1 MRIISISA
9 AAAVLVLAGCAS
21 NDGLVSARAPTV
33 VATTSTELTTKTKV
47 VCHKETSTG
56 STMIHSVCETEQ
68 SEADRQELQNKLLN
82 NGAMN
87 GANQHAAGTPK

>member
-21 NDGLVSARAPTV
+21 QNDGLVSTTAPTV
-33 VATTSTELTTKTKV
+33 VASSNTELTAQTKL

-68 SEADRQELQNKLLN
+68 SEADRQALQNKLLN
-82 NGAMN
+82 NGSQN
-87 GANQHAAGTPK
+87 AAGHQGIGH